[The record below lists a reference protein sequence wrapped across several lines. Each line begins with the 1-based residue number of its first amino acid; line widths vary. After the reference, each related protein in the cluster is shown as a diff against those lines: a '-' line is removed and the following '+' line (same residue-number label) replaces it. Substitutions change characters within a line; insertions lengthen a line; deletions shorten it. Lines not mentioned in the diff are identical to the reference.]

1 MALPLEGV
9 RVLDLTSVMAG
20 PYCTMVLGDMGAE
33 VIKIENFPEGD
44 ASRRFDPKINDESYC
59 FAVLNRNKKSVGLN
73 MKDPRGREAF
83 LKLAA
88 KADIITENFRP
99 GVVRKL
105 GIDYDAISKINP
117 GVIYASMSG
126 FGQTGPY
133 GKKGGFDIVAQGMS
147 GIMMMTGYPGG
158 RPAKVG
164 IAMNDIASGVTALY
178 GILGAYIGRLR
189 SGKGQYLET
198 SLLEAGLAWTHW
210 ESGAYFGSGEL
221 PEGTGTRHRRS
232 TPYQAYKTQDGYV
245 TVGANNNKLWT
256 NFCTIVCDKPEWM
269 TDARFSSLPARMKNI
284 DELEREIETVFA
296 TQPTA
301 HWVEKLDE
309 AAVPG
314 GPVYTYSQILDDP
327 HIKARDMVIEMD
339 HPKIG
344 RMKSLGIPVKSSGEL
359 LAIRQPAP
367 WLGQHTE
374 EVLKSLGYADAD
386 LSALW
391 SEGVVYDKYRDEQP
405 GTSKVA
411 HGSRPVTAQ

>member
-44 ASRRFDPKINDESYC
+44 ASRRFDPKVNDESYC

-83 LKLAA
+83 MKLAA
-88 KADIITENFRP
+88 TADIITENFRP
-99 GVVRKL
+99 GVTKKL
-105 GIDYDAISKINP
+105 GVDYDSISKFNP
-117 GVIYASMSG
+117 AVIYASMSG

-133 GKKGGFDIVAQGMS
+133 GRKGGFDIVAQGMS

-178 GILGAYIGRLR
+178 SILGAYIGRLR

-221 PEGTGTRHRRS
+221 PEATGTRHRRS

-245 TVGANNNKLWT
+245 TVGGNNNKLWT
-256 NFCTIVCDKPEWM
+256 AFCTEVCAKPEWLA
-269 TDARFSSLPARMKNI
+269 DPRFNPLSQRLKNI
-284 DELEREIETVFA
+284 DVLEQEIEAVFA

-301 HWVEKLDE
+301 HWVQKLD
-309 AAVPG
+309 AAGVPG
-314 GPVYTYSQILDDP
+314 GPVYTYDQILGDP
-327 HIKARDMVIEMD
+327 HIKARKMIVEID
-339 HPKIG
+339 HPRIG
-344 RMKSLGIPVKSSGEL
+344 RMKSLGIPVKSTGEL
-359 LAIRQPAP
+359 LEIREPAP
-367 WLGQHTE
+367 WLGQHTAA
-374 EVLKSLGYADAD
+374 VLKEAGYGERD
-386 LSALW
+386 LEALYA
-391 SEGVVYDKYRDEQP
+391 EGVLYDKYREVAPRESQP
-405 GTSKVA
+405 GTADKI
-411 HGSRPVTAQ
+411 TAQ